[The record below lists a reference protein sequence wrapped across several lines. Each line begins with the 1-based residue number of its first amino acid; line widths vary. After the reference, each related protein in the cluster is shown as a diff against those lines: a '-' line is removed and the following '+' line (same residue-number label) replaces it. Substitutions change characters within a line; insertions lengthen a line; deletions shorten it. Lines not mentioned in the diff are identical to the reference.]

1 MKAIIRWTLDH
12 PVATLLLAVLVT
24 AGIGS
29 GMARLVQDTSA
40 EAFLPRGHVSYVNKK
55 WIDQTYGIH
64 DSILVS
70 IEDRQSPDIFNP
82 EALRLVKETS
92 DFIENLD
99 GIQTS
104 SMRSLATWEDIQGTA
119 DGFTAREFLTTIPET
134 PRELARL
141 RERALSFPLY
151 RGLLVSEDAKV
162 AFLIA
167 DVRDDV
173 DIIQVFHDVQGY
185 IAKNIDSRRF
195 RVALTGP
202 PVTTG
207 TLNVYLN
214 HDALIL
220 NPVSVL
226 LTCSL
231 LFLMF
236 RSGKA
241 VALPFIVVLPSV
253 AWALG
258 IMGHL
263 GARFTPF
270 SNAIPVVILSIALSD
285 GIHVLGTYYNH
296 RLASP
301 SRSRR
306 EVLEEVM
313 VQIWKPVMWVSLT
326 TAIGFLTLVTSPMVP
341 VKEFGVAVGIGA
353 MAEMMLALFVLPPAM
368 LLARMEVPDV
378 LRKRHEAGSGPSDGI
393 LGRLLVGLHRLA
405 VRHPLRVMGPVLAV
419 LVLGIVGSLRLRV
432 DYNLVDFFPAD
443 SEVFLDHQE
452 ISRRFAGTHFVDIHL
467 DSGAPEA
474 IFEPA
479 FLRRME
485 RLQSDIEGWPQVGK
499 SLSVV
504 QYIKRL
510 NQAVNADEPSQ
521 YRIPDDAD
529 LNAQLFFLFS
539 ASGDPSQLAELT
551 TSDSRG
557 AHIRVFLRNGR
568 FSENQP
574 LLDWLETRVARD
586 FPGERHRLGGE
597 AYVNHYWM
605 RLIGQSVIDS
615 LWLMFGL
622 MLLAGWYLMR
632 NLRAALLMILPVSMG
647 VVVTYGCMGFLDIPI
662 GLATSIFASIA
673 MGIGIDY
680 AIHYLFYYRNAR
692 LEKGSYEEAS
702 LETMTVIG
710 KLVIGNAATMVSGF
724 LVLVLA
730 RTVPPAQIG
739 IFVAV
744 GVATSLMTTLL
755 VLGVLT
761 RYVPV
766 AAAAGPR
773 REENES
779 PRAAAVG

>member
-12 PVATLLLAVLVT
+12 PVATLLLAALVT

-29 GMARLVQDTSA
+29 GILQLVEDTSA
-40 EAFLPRGHVSYVNKK
+40 EAFLPRGHVSFVNKK

-82 EALRLVKETS
+82 EALRLVKEAS
-92 DFIENLD
+92 VFIENLD

-104 SMRSLATWEDIQGTA
+104 SMRSLATWEDIQGTE
-119 DGFTAREFLTTIPET
+119 DGFTAQGFLTTIPET
-134 PRELARL
+134 PRELAKL

-185 IAKNIDSRRF
+185 IAKNVDSRRF

-214 HDALIL
+214 QDALLL

-226 LTCSL
+226 LTCAL

-241 VALPFIVVLPSV
+241 VALPFVVVLPSV

-258 IMGHL
+258 TMGHL

-270 SNAIPVVILSIALSD
+270 SNAIPVVTLAIALSD
-285 GIHVLGTYYNH
+285 GIHILGTYYHH

-301 SRSRR
+301 SRPRR

-313 VQIWKPVMWVSLT
+313 LRIWTPILWTSVT
-326 TAIGFLTLVTSPMVP
+326 TAVGFVALLVTSPMVP
-341 VKEFGVAVGIGA
+341 VQDFGLAVGVGA
-353 MAEMMLALFVLPPAM
+353 MAEMMLSIFVLPAAM
-368 LLARMEVPDV
+368 LLVRLEVPEV
-378 LRKRHEAGSGPSDGI
+378 VRKRYEAGPSHGLLD
-393 LGRLLVGLHRLA
+393 RLLAGLHGLA
-405 VRHPLRVMGPVLAV
+405 VRHPLRVIGPVLAV
-419 LVLGIVGSLRLRV
+419 MVLGIAGATRLRV

-443 SEVFLDHQE
+443 SEVYLDHQE
-452 ISRRFAGTHFVDIHL
+452 ITRRFAGTHFVDIHL

-474 IFEPA
+474 IFDPA
-479 FLRRME
+479 FLRRIE
-485 RLQSDIEGWPQVGK
+485 TLQADIEGWPQVGK
-499 SLSVV
+499 SVSVV

-510 NQAVNADEPSQ
+510 NQAVHGDEPSE

-551 TSDSRG
+551 TSDSQG

-568 FSENQP
+568 FSDNKP

-586 FPGERHRLGGE
+586 FPADRYRLGGE
-597 AYVNHYWM
+597 AFVNHYWM
-605 RLIGQSVIDS
+605 RLIGQSVINS
-615 LWLMFGL
+615 LLLMFAL
-622 MLLAGWYLMR
+622 MFLAGWFLMR
-632 NLRAALLMILPVSMG
+632 NLRAAVLMILPVSMG
-647 VVVTYGCMGFLDIPI
+647 VLVTYGCMGFLDIPI

-680 AIHYLFYYRNAR
+680 AIHYLFHYRLAR
-692 LEKGSYEEAS
+692 QEGGSYEEAN
-702 LETMTVIG
+702 LKTMSTTG
-710 KLVIGNAATMVSGF
+710 KLVIGNAATVVSGF

-730 RTVPPAQIG
+730 RTVPPNQIG

-744 GVATSLMTTLL
+744 GVGASLMTTLL

-766 AAAAGPR
+766 AAAAEPR

>member
-1 MKAIIRWTLDH
+1 MKALIRWTLDH
-12 PVATLLLAVLVT
+12 PVATLLLAALVT

-29 GMARLVQDTSA
+29 GILRLVEDTSA
-40 EAFLPRGHVSYVNKK
+40 EAFLPRGHVSFAHKK

-70 IEDRQSPDIFNP
+70 IEDRRSPDVFNP

-119 DGFTAREFLTTIPET
+119 DGFTARGFLTTIPET
-134 PRELARL
+134 PEELAKL
-141 RERALSFPLY
+141 RERALSFSLY

-185 IAKNIDSRRF
+185 IAKHVDSRRF

-214 HDALIL
+214 QDALLL

-226 LTCSL
+226 LTCTL

-236 RSGKA
+236 RSAKA
-241 VALPFIVVLPSV
+241 VALPFVVVLPSV

-258 IMGHL
+258 TMGHL

-270 SNAIPVVILSIALSD
+270 SNAIPVVTLAIALSD
-285 GIHVLGTYYNH
+285 GIHILGTYYHH

-306 EVLEEVM
+306 DVLEEVM
-313 VQIWKPVMWVSLT
+313 VRLWRPILWTSVT
-326 TAIGFLTLVTSPMVP
+326 TAVGFVALVVTSPMVP
-341 VKEFGVAVGIGA
+341 VQDFGLAVGVGA
-353 MAEMMLALFVLPPAM
+353 MAEMMLSIFVLPAAM
-368 LLARMEVPDV
+368 LLARLEVPEV
-378 LRKRHEAGSGPSDGI
+378 VRKRYEAGPSQGVLD
-393 LGRLLVGLHRLA
+393 RLLAGLHGLV

-419 LVLGIVGSLRLRV
+419 MVLGIAGATRLRV

-443 SEVFLDHQE
+443 SEVYLDHQE
-452 ISRRFAGTHFVDIHL
+452 ITRRFAGTHFVDIHL

-479 FLRRME
+479 FLRRIE
-485 RLQSDIEGWPQVGK
+485 TLQADIEGWPQVGK
-499 SLSVV
+499 SVSVV

-510 NQAVNADEPSQ
+510 NQAVHGDEPSE
-521 YRIPDDAD
+521 YRIPDDAA

-551 TSDSRG
+551 TSDSQG
-557 AHIRVFLRNGR
+557 AHVRVFLRNGR
-568 FSENQP
+568 FSVNKP
-574 LLDWLETRVARD
+574 LLDWLETRVAKD
-586 FPGERHRLGGE
+586 FPAERYRLGGE

-605 RLIGQSVIDS
+605 RLIGQSVINS
-615 LWLMFGL
+615 LLLMFAL
-622 MLLAGWYLMR
+622 MFLAGWFLMR
-632 NLRAALLMILPVSMG
+632 NLRAAVLMILPVSMG
-647 VVVTYGCMGFLDIPI
+647 VLVTYGCMGFLDIPI

-680 AIHYLFYYRNAR
+680 AIHFLFHYRNAR
-692 LEKGSYEEAS
+692 QEMGSYEEAS
-702 LETMTVIG
+702 RETLSTTG
-710 KLVIGNAATMVSGF
+710 KLVTGNAATVVSGF

-744 GVATSLMTTLL
+744 GVGASLMTTLL

>member
-1 MKAIIRWTLDH
+1 MRAVIRWTLDR
-12 PVATLLLAVLVT
+12 PVATLLLAALVT
-24 AGIGS
+24 VAIGS
-29 GMARLVQDTSA
+29 GMARLVEDTSA
-40 EAFLPRGHVSYVNKK
+40 EAFLPRGHVSFANKK

-70 IEDRQSPDIFNP
+70 IEDRQSSDIFNP
-82 EALRLVKETS
+82 EALRLVRATS
-92 DFIENLD
+92 EFIENLE
-99 GIQTS
+99 GIETS
-104 SMRSLATWEDIQGTA
+104 SMRSLATWEDIRGTQ
-119 DGFTAREFLTTIPET
+119 DGFTAQGFLTTIPET
-134 PRELARL
+134 PGELTKL

-185 IAKNIDSRRF
+185 IEKHIDGRRF

-214 HDALIL
+214 QDALLL

-226 LTCSL
+226 LTCAL

-236 RSGKA
+236 RTGKG
-241 VALPFIVVLPSV
+241 VALPFVLVLPSV

-258 IMGHL
+258 TMGHL

-270 SNAIPVVILSIALSD
+270 SNAIPVVILAIALSD
-285 GIHVLGTYYNH
+285 GIHIQGTYYRH

-301 SRSRR
+301 SRPRR

-313 VQIWKPVMWVSLT
+313 AQLWRPIMWTSVT
-326 TAIGFLTLVTSPMVP
+326 TAAGFLALLVTSPMVP
-341 VKEFGVAVGIGA
+341 VQDFGLAVGVGA
-353 MAEMMLALFVLPPAM
+353 IAEMTLSLFVFPAAM
-368 LLARMEVPDV
+368 LLARMEVPEV
-378 LRKRHEAGSGPSDGI
+378 LRRRYEAGPSQGGVD
-393 LGRLLVGLHRLA
+393 RLLARIHRVA
-405 VRHPLRVMGPVLAV
+405 VRHPLRLIGPVLAV
-419 LVLGIVGSLRLRV
+419 IALGITGAARLRV

-443 SEVFLDHQE
+443 SEVYLDHQE
-452 ISRRFAGTHFVDIHL
+452 ISRRFAGTHFVDLHL
-467 DSGAPEA
+467 DSGSPEA

-479 FLRRME
+479 FLRRMDE
-485 RLQSDIEGWPQVGK
+485 LQTEIEGWPQVGK
-499 SLSVV
+499 SVSVV

-510 NQAVNADEPSQ
+510 HQGVNGDEPSF

-551 TSDSRG
+551 TSDSQG

-574 LLDWLETRVARD
+574 FLDWLETRVARD
-586 FPGERHRLGGE
+586 FPPERHLLGGE

-605 RLIGQSVIDS
+605 RLIRQSVINS
-615 LWLMFGL
+615 LLLMFGL
-622 MLLAGWYLMR
+622 MLLAGWFLMR
-632 NLRAALLMILPVSMG
+632 DLRAALMMILPVSLG
-647 VVVTYGCMGFLDIPI
+647 VLVTYGCMGFLDIPI

-673 MGIGIDY
+673 VGVGIDY
-680 AIHYLFYYRNAR
+680 AIHFLFHYRQAR
-692 LEKGSYEEAS
+692 QVSGSYEEAS
-702 LETMTVIG
+702 LETLGTTG
-710 KLVIGNAATMVSGF
+710 KLVIGNAVTVVSGF
-724 LVLVLA
+724 LVLILA
-730 RTVPPAQIG
+730 RTVPPNQIG

-744 GVATSLMTTLL
+744 GVGASLTATLL
-755 VLGVLT
+755 VLSVLT
-761 RYVPV
+761 RYLPVPV
-766 AAAAGPR
+766 TAERTGG
-773 REENES
+773 ENES